1 MRRAFILPAVLASL
15 CVAGL
20 AAAVPMGSL
29 HCNNQLGQSNN
40 LNQVVS
46 VTGVVTVGTGTFST
60 SGTEV
65 YIQDAT
71 GAMNLYKSTPTTTFA
86 LGDSFTV
93 VGTLIQFRGL
103 NEISPTS
110 WTKHASGAT
119 VPAPTVLTC
128 SQVAGQFGS
137 NYCEPQESMLIRL
150 EGVSLEGRWP
160 GGPMTLYDETGTCL
174 LYIDW
179 DTQVDELPRPNGN
192 FNIVGVLKQY
202 SAYAAPWINGYEI
215 IPRYAADIEE
225 IPGPKLVSGPF
236 FTQTSSSEVVVTW
249 TTDVP
254 SSSQVDYGTTTDYEF
269 GTVYDPAPATEH
281 SLTLTGLEPAIP
293 YLARITSSDGAGD
306 LVLAHRRFM
315 GGSRSSGQILAYF
328 NKSVDTSVAIGE
340 QAVGGSNFASVLVD
354 RINAAENS
362 IDAAIYSFDLSGP
375 ADALIAAHQRGV
387 AIRFVTDYRNPVS
400 TQVQRLISAGI
411 RVIDDTYGPLN
422 NDAGEMHH
430 KFWVF
435 DHRYDEDPANDWV
448 MTGSWNVTSS
458 GTFTDAQNI
467 VLIQDEA
474 LAEIYTMEVNEL
486 WGSTGNTPD
495 QSKSRFSYLKSDNT
509 PKTLRVGGRDVRI
522 YFGPS
527 DHTMST
533 LTSRIYEAEASAHF
547 SILSFTRNDV
557 EGALKNLYT
566 SLGGPVRGVFDS
578 GQSGQTIYQ
587 QMKGIGGTAPW
598 NPPAD
603 VWLDQESGFNHHK
616 YMILDVHR
624 MDGRPT
630 VVTGSS
636 NWSTSADESNDENMI
651 YIEDFNLANLFYQEF
666 AARYHVAGGSQ
677 DLAAETPDAA
687 DMQISPT
694 RVFPNPV
701 RGRIQL
707 RIPSLAQGGVELT
720 LHDASGR
727 RIADRRVAG
736 PASPDLTWDLD
747 GISSGIYFLKI
758 DAPGRTERR
767 TLTIVR

>member
-1 MRRAFILPAVLASL
+1 MSRAFILPAVLVSI
-15 CVAGL
+15 L
-20 AAAVPMGSL
+20 AAGAAGAVPMGSL
-29 HCNNQLGQSNN
+29 HCNNSLGQANN
-40 LNQVVS
+40 INQNVS
-46 VTGVVTVGTGTFST
+46 ITGVVTVGTGTFSS

-65 YIQDAT
+65 YLQDAT
-71 GAMNLYKSTPTTTFA
+71 GGMNVYKNTPTTTFA

-110 WTKHASGAT
+110 WTKHASGAA
-119 VPAPTVLTC
+119 VPQPTVLTC
-128 SQVAGQFGS
+128 SQVSGQFGT
-137 NYCEPQESMLIRL
+137 NNCEPQESMLIRL

-160 GGPMTLYDETGTCL
+160 GGPMTLYDETGTCM

-192 FNIVGVLKQY
+192 FDIVGVLKQY

-215 IPRYAADIEE
+215 IPRFATDIEE
-225 IPGPKLVSGPF
+225 LPGPKLVSGPV
-236 FTQTSSSEVVVTW
+236 FTQISPSEIVVRW

-269 GTVYDPAPATEH
+269 GTVYDSTPVTEH
-281 SLTLTGLEPAIP
+281 TVTITGLEPAIP

-306 LVLAHRRFM
+306 LILAHRRFM

-328 NKSVDTSVAIGE
+328 NKSVDNSVAIGE
-340 QAVGGSNFASVLVD
+340 SAVGGTDFASILVN
-354 RINAAENS
+354 RINAAQHS
-362 IDAAIYSFDLSGP
+362 IDAAIYSFDLAGP

-387 AIRFVTDYRNPVS
+387 VIRFVVDYRNPTS
-400 TQVQRLISAGI
+400 AQVQRLISAGI

-435 DHRYDEDPANDWV
+435 DHRYDDDPADDWV
-448 MTGSWNVTSS
+448 MTGSWNVTTG
-458 GTFTDAQNI
+458 GTYSDAQNI

-474 LAEIYTMEVNEL
+474 LAEVYTMELNEL
-486 WGSTGNTPD
+486 WGSTGNIPD
-495 QSKSRFSYLKSDNT
+495 QNKSRFSHLKSDNT
-509 PKTLRVGGRDVRI
+509 PKTLRVGGRDVRV

-533 LTSRIYEAEASAHF
+533 FTSRIYEAESSAHF
-547 SILSFTRNDV
+547 SILSFTRTDV
-557 EGALKNLYT
+557 EGALKELYMN
-566 SLGGPVRGVFDS
+566 GPGPVRGVFDS

-587 QMKGIGGTAPW
+587 QMKGVGGAAPW

-603 VWLDQESGFNHHK
+603 VWLDQETGFNHHK

-624 MDGRPT
+624 IDGRPT
-630 VVTGSS
+630 VITGSS
-636 NWSTSADESNDENMI
+636 NWSNSADESNDENMI

-666 AARYHVAGGSQ
+666 AARYRAAGGSQ
-677 DLAAETPDAA
+677 DLASSTPEAA
-687 DMQISPT
+687 DLQTTPI
-694 RVFPNPV
+694 RVFPNPI
-701 RGRIQL
+701 RERIHL
-707 RIPSLAQGGVELT
+707 RIPSLGLGGIDLT
-720 LHDASGR
+720 LHDAAGR
-727 RIADRRVAG
+727 RIAARRVDG
-736 PASPDLTWDLD
+736 PAAPDLTWEVG
-747 GISSGIYFLKI
+747 GISSGIYFLRI